1 MKKNTVLKLKT
12 ERGNKKKGSRNLE
25 QTITQPHQT
34 VTQVI
39 EVKTYHHENIDI
51 NSVGNERSKDIDTD
65 NLSRRNWNELGKIYE
80 RTSVEKK
87 WASLNKKLHNSK
99 QVLALLGG
107 N

>member
-51 NSVGNERSKDIDTD
+51 NSVGNERDQRT
-65 NLSRRNWNELGKIYE
+65 LTQTIYQE
-80 RTSVEKK
+80 EIGMS
-87 WASLNKKLHNSK
+87 
-99 QVLALLGG
+99 
-107 N
+107 